1 MGGLFSTPVLSDVQT
16 PTVLN
21 FILQEMFRRSDLVD
35 IYSLADPKR
44 CDRYVVAGADALD
57 SLFVKLRVNPL
68 KGPSGILYFQSVD
81 GLITGAPKDIKDKR
95 KQNCLELSFFFIRIF
110 QIFGAVTIS
119 MFDNTIPITDPVY
132 VAPTDI
138 ATKKSVFLQQQNFD
152 PSRASLQ
159 PPRSSWFGSG
169 GALSARDSGKFYIP
183 DGPYKIL
190 NYYISRPNEGSES
203 SNSMTFP
210 GFSMMFLDQ
219 ASLYDINISNGR
231 VTDRNIKPSPN
242 PIIKYTYIRESN
254 PYVLTARLTVD
265 GLDTYSVKLTN
276 YTKDGASVAASTPS
290 EVFRTYAGDTP
301 VSAGEGY
308 PGQKGKSLPTVLQAM
323 FEEAGVQIFGAVPYS
338 TVKFLRK
345 MSYISAASN
354 SETTIA
360 GTHITIPGSQDNR
373 EIVNIIFRDS
383 MSIPPGAQESKKV
396 NVIITATLQIEQPI
410 QDITDNSYKNRVYI
424 DFSKSQVK
432 PPEAADYINLRSHK
446 FSDFIGYSK
455 DAAPKSESSGLTIPA
470 YIETVFQ
477 NIIKQNKAGN
487 INGVSYTRQ
496 GLPKPY
502 DSDNIPQDLRIKELW
517 NALAKDPPI
526 KSYCVARAIQLL
538 SVDAIRG
545 KMTKQAFSSAC
556 MLNFAYQKDGSVP
569 AQEGKLSDVAGLHA
583 MATLFWTDLETK
595 MPKIQD
601 QEKYTNFLKFMKMN
615 LQNFKSME
623 ATPVPEKMSAIIE
636 KGPEVCST
644 SEGARLLLPQNVTG
658 RLQSVVQALL
668 QQQRNHINAGMQ
680 VIQLLFDMNS
690 IVNRKQFAINPEVL
704 RGGMPEVNRISA
716 IARNLLMNYYSGCES
731 TYRDGLKILYQADQQ
746 RPLVAIG
753 MDGRQIARPGPVSGP
768 TGSAGPIPAPPK

>member
-81 GLITGAPKDIKDKR
+81 GLISAAPKDIKDKR

-119 MFDNTIPITDPVY
+119 MFDNTIPLTDPVY
-132 VAPTDI
+132 IPPADI
-138 ATKKSVFLQQQNFD
+138 KTKKSVFLQQQNFD

-159 PPRSSWFGSG
+159 PKSSWFGFG
-169 GALSARDSGKFYIP
+169 GALSPRESGQFYIP
-183 DGPYKIL
+183 NGPYKIL
-190 NYYISRPNEGSES
+190 NYYISRPNEGSGS
-203 SNSMTFP
+203 SGSMTFP

-219 ASLYDINISNGR
+219 ASLYDISINDGV
-231 VTDRNIKPSPN
+231 VTARNVKPTPS
-242 PIIKYTYIRESN
+242 PIIKYTYTRESN
-254 PYVLTARLTVD
+254 PYVLTARLTID
-265 GLDTYSVKLTN
+265 GLDSYTVKLAN
-276 YTKDGASVAASTPS
+276 YTKDGATVSASTPP
-290 EVFRTYAGDTP
+290 EVFRAYAGDAP
-301 VSAGEGY
+301 VSAGEAYLEG
-308 PGQKGKSLPTVLQAM
+308 KGKSLPSILQAM

-345 MSYISAASN
+345 MRYIGASAN
-354 SETTIA
+354 SDTTIA
-360 GTHITIPGSQDNR
+360 GTHVTIPGSQDNR
-373 EIVNIIFRDS
+373 EIVSIIFRDS
-383 MSIPPGAQESKKV
+383 ISIPPGAQDSKKV
-396 NVIITATLQIEQPI
+396 SVTISATLQIEQPV

-432 PPEAADYINLRSHK
+432 PPEAAEYINLRSHK
-446 FSDFIGYSK
+446 YSDFIAYSK
-455 DAAPKSESSGLTIPA
+455 EAVPKSESSGLTIPA

-487 INGVSYTRQ
+487 TDGVSYTRQ

-502 DSDNIPQDLRIKELW
+502 DSENIPQDLRIKELW

-526 KSYCVARAIQLL
+526 KSYCIARAIQLL

-545 KMTKQAFSSAC
+545 KMTTQAFSSAC
-556 MLNFAYQKDGSVP
+556 SLSFAYQKDGSIP
-569 AQEGKLSDVAGLHA
+569 AQQGKLSDVAGLHSL
-583 MATLFWTDLETK
+583 ATLFWTDLESK
-595 MPKIQD
+595 MPKLQD

-623 ATPVPEKMSAIIE
+623 LTPPPEKMSGVIE
-636 KGPEVCST
+636 KGPEVCGT
-644 SEGARLLLPQNVTG
+644 SEGARLLLPQNVTN
-658 RLQSVVQALL
+658 RLQGVVQALL

-746 RPLVAIG
+746 RPLVAVG
-753 MDGRQIARPGPVSGP
+753 MDGRQIARPVKGDSGP
-768 TGSAGPIPAPPK
+768 TGSNPPK

>member
-1 MGGLFSTPVLSDVQT
+1 
-16 PTVLN
+16 
-21 FILQEMFRRSDLVD
+21 
-35 IYSLADPKR
+35 
-44 CDRYVVAGADALD
+44 
-57 SLFVKLRVNPL
+57 
-68 KGPSGILYFQSVD
+68 
-81 GLITGAPKDIKDKR
+81 
-95 KQNCLELSFFFIRIF
+95 
-110 QIFGAVTIS
+110 
-119 MFDNTIPITDPVY
+119 
-132 VAPTDI
+132 
-138 ATKKSVFLQQQNFD
+138 
-152 PSRASLQ
+152 
-159 PPRSSWFGSG
+159 
-169 GALSARDSGKFYIP
+169 
-183 DGPYKIL
+183 
-190 NYYISRPNEGSES
+190 
-203 SNSMTFP
+203 
-210 GFSMMFLDQ
+210 MMFLDQ
-219 ASLYDINISNGR
+219 ASLYDINISDGL
-231 VTDRNIKPSPN
+231 VTARAVKPNPSPV
-242 PIIKYTYIRESN
+242 IKYTYIRESN

-276 YTKDGASVAASTPS
+276 YTKDGVTVSASTPS
-290 EVFRTYAGDTP
+290 EVFRAYAGDTP

-308 PGQKGKSLPTVLQAM
+308 PEQKGRSLPTVLQAM

-338 TVKFLRK
+338 TVKYLRK
-345 MSYISAASN
+345 MRYIGAASN

-360 GTHITIPGSQDNR
+360 GTHVTIPGSQDNR
-373 EIVNIIFRDS
+373 EIVSIIFRDS

-396 NVIITATLQIEQPI
+396 NVTITATLQIDQPL

-432 PPEAADYINLRSHK
+432 PPEAAEYINLRSHK

-455 DAAPKSESSGLTIPA
+455 DAAPKSESTGLTIPA
-470 YIETVFQ
+470 YIENVFQ
-477 NIIKQNKAGN
+477 NIIKQNKPGTN
-487 INGVSYTRQ
+487 SDGVSYTRQ

-556 MLNFAYQKDGSVP
+556 TLNFAYQKDGSVP

-583 MATLFWTDLETK
+583 MATLFLTDLETK

-615 LQNFKSME
+615 LQNFKSMD
-623 ATPVPEKMSAIIE
+623 ATPPPEKMSAVVE

-644 SEGARLLLPQNVTG
+644 SEGAKLLLPANITG

-690 IVNRKQFAINPEVL
+690 IVNKKQFAINPEVL
-704 RGGMPEVNRISA
+704 RGGMPEVNRISG

-753 MDGRQIARPGPVSGP
+753 MDGRQIARPVKGDSGL
-768 TGSAGPIPAPPK
+768 TGTAPPK